1 MSVVN
6 LGGYTKDA
14 RNEIFAARPCPIQIS
29 MMGFAGTLGGG
40 FCDYLLADT
49 VVCPPDMCACEQ
61 WRVSDK
67 DIQTLDSSSRIDFDA
82 SLDPES
88 MSEDWI

>member
-1 MSVVN
+1 VAIW
-6 LGGYTKDA
+6 TEQDA

-40 FCDYLLADT
+40 FCDYLLGDET
-49 VVCPPDMCACEQ
+49 VCPPDMCACEQ
-61 WRVSDK
+61 WRMGRDGAVSQLK
-67 DIQTLDSSSRIDFDA
+67 SMNRVDFDA

-88 MSEDWI
+88 ESQDWV